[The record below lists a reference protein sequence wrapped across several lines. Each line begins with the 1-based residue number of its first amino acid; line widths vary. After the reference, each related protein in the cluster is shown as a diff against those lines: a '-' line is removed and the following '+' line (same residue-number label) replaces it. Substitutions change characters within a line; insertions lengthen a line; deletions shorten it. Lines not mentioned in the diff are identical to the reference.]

1 MKTVSAKPAD
11 VKHEW
16 FVIDATDKVLGRVAS
31 EVALRL
37 RGKHKAIYTPHV
49 DTGDFIVVVN
59 AEKLRVTGNK
69 ANDKV
74 YYRHS
79 GYPGGIYATKFKDM
93 QAKHPGRAL
102 EKAVK
107 RMLPKGPLGYAMVK
121 KLKVYAGAT
130 HPHTAQQP
138 RALEIQGAV
147 MIGNWNYGTGRR
159 KSSVARVF
167 IKRGTGLIV
176 VNGKA
181 VGDYFGRQTSIMVV
195 KQPLLLTNNGE
206 SFDIKV
212 NVEGGGESG
221 QAGAVRH
228 GITRALIDYDAT
240 LKPSLSQAG
249 FVTRDAREVERK
261 KVGLHG
267 ARRRKQFSKR

>member
-1 MKTVSAKPAD
+1 MTKTFSAKPAE

-16 FVIDATDKVLGRVAS
+16 YVIDATDKVLGRVAS

-49 DTGDFIVVVN
+49 DTGDFIIIVN
-59 AEKLRVTGNK
+59 ADKIRVTGNK

-107 RMLPKGPLGYAMVK
+107 GMLPKGPLGYAMVK
-121 KLKVYAGAT
+121 KLKVYAGGS

-138 RALEIQGAV
+138 RVLEI
-147 MIGNWNYGTGRR
+147 
-159 KSSVARVF
+159 
-167 IKRGTGLIV
+167 
-176 VNGKA
+176 
-181 VGDYFGRQTSIMVV
+181 
-195 KQPLLLTNNGE
+195 
-206 SFDIKV
+206 
-212 NVEGGGESG
+212 
-221 QAGAVRH
+221 
-228 GITRALIDYDAT
+228 
-240 LKPSLSQAG
+240 
-249 FVTRDAREVERK
+249 
-261 KVGLHG
+261 
-267 ARRRKQFSKR
+267 